1 MQGADAKGI
10 FYLREIA
17 EADAL
22 VSAIQSK
29 PEGTAVIVGGGSIGL
44 ELAVVLK
51 INKYKV
57 KMVYPEPWCNKFF

>member
-10 FYLREIA
+10 FYLREIV

-22 VSAIQSK
+22 VSTIQSK
-29 PEGTAVIVGGGSIGL
+29 PKGTNVIVGGGYIGL
-44 ELAVVLK
+44 ELAAILK